1 MKRHKQNLVRR
12 TRNTGYKTRAKT
24 AIKEVRSAVGDRDID
39 RAQTEL
45 SKTDTI
51 LQKIQSKGVIHKNTS
66 SRKISRLTRE
76 VYKLAAVSS
85 EGDKAEEAD
94 SPE

>member
-39 RAQTEL
+39 RAQTSL
-45 SKTDTI
+45 SKTVSI